1 MEFKDYYK
9 TLGVAR
15 DASEA
20 DIKKAF
26 RKLARQYHPDVAKDK
41 STAEQ
46 KFKEINEAYEV
57 VGNAGNRR
65 KYDELGANWRQGAG
79 FQPPPGAGGARW
91 QQHTGAGPGG
101 QQYEFHFDG
110 TGFSDFFEQFFGGG
124 GRYGGFTAG
133 DEHFA
138 PGGAGG
144 SRAARRG
151 ADMEGDIMVT
161 LEEALRGSVR
171 TVSVQRTDPATGR
184 AEAHSFKV
192 RIPSGVKEGQ
202 TVRVGGKGETA
213 AGGAGDLYLRV
224 RFASHPDFRVSGTD
238 LLADL
243 ELAPWEAVLG
253 TVVEVPTLEGTVKV
267 RIAPGTPAGRT
278 MRVAGRGMPKGRDA
292 GTGDLFLQV
301 VIVTPASVGDDE
313 RALWEQLAA
322 KSTFNPRKSQ

>member
-1 MEFKDYYK
+1 MPVEFKDYYDV
-9 TLGVAR
+9 LGVAR
-15 DASEA
+15 NANDEE
-20 DIKKAF
+20 IKKAF
-26 RKLARQYHPDVAKDK
+26 RRLARQYHPDVAKDK
-41 STAEQ
+41 TIAEE
-46 KFKEINEAYEV
+46 KFKEINEANEV
-57 VGNAGNRR
+57 LSDPEKRR
-65 KYDELGANWRQGAG
+65 KYDELGENWNHPERQAAQPQGG
-79 FQPPPGAGGARW
+79 FGEGFEEGS
-91 QQHTGAGPGG
+91 
-101 QQYEFHFDG
+101 EFHFDG

-144 SRAARRG
+144 SRTARRG

-171 TVSVQRTDPATGR
+171 TVSVQRTDPATGC